1 MFTFDQKRLILFLND
16 AKLSIFFNDYLVW
29 STLSNICEVI
39 RKKHEEL
46 VLPAQGG
53 RGNLLSTA
61 PRSQSLIDR
70 AWAKSYNCFHYSELL
85 VLQTSVTYKYKW
97 KDLEFVHYLFHQWT
111 SEKVIT
117 LNRKKELYGI
127 AYQARSISL
136 KILKRTIAI
145 LNKERI

>member
-1 MFTFDQKRLILFLND
+1 MDTK
-16 AKLSIFFNDYLVW
+16 
-29 STLSNICEVI
+29 TLP
-39 RKKHEEL
+39 L

-127 AYQARSISL
+127 AYRARSISL
-136 KILKRTIAI
+136 KILKKNNSNFKQGKNLAWNKPEVGISVRRTSEWTSTQTKCPMPRR
-145 LNKERI
+145 NES